1 VARPGVN
8 YFEVAKAA
16 QQITGNGKVPT
27 IEQIRALLGTGSNS
41 TIGAHLKAWKTQQDP
56 SQQLASQA
64 NIPEELVAL
73 MKGLWE
79 RVVREGQA
87 EVEVF
92 KEETQHEITQ
102 FKQRIQQLE
111 KENIHWQQCHH
122 QEKKEKEA
130 LTQEKA
136 ALEQMISIYKSEKAA
151 WAATQEGL
159 NQKLQERQDRIDAMG
174 HQNKQIQANLEHY
187 RAASLEQRQ
196 QDRQEAQERIQ
207 ALEQKNKEI
216 QQAQASALH
225 ENLSLKQRHE
235 AFILENS
242 TMKEQLVHISADQER
257 MRTTINE
264 LRSVLAEE
272 KSAHQHW
279 KAQHDH
285 LSVKWE
291 EAQNRNIELQS
302 DQAILSQQLK
312 TNSQAIEEIKQQNRE
327 LAHDKWILG
336 QEKAQLFGQ
345 LTQLMGGFEK
355 KSKKSGVLEQREESV
370 NI

>member
-1 VARPGVN
+1 MARSGVH

-16 QQITGNGKVPT
+16 QQIIGHGKVPT

-56 SQQLASQA
+56 TQQLASQA

-92 KEETQHEITQ
+92 KEKTGHEITQ
-102 FKQRIQQLE
+102 LKQRIQQLE
-111 KENIHWQQCHH
+111 KENTRWQQCHH
-122 QEKKEKEA
+122 QEKKDKEA

-136 ALEQMISIYKSEKAA
+136 ALEQMLSTYKSEKAA
-151 WAATQEGL
+151 WEATQEGL
-159 NQKLQERQDRIDAMG
+159 FQKLQERQDRIDAMG
-174 HQNKQIQANLEHY
+174 HQNKQIQGNLEHY

-196 QDRQEAQERIQ
+196 QDRIDAQERIQ
-207 ALEQKNKEI
+207 ALEQRNKEL
-216 QQAQASALH
+216 QQAQISLLQ
-225 ENLSLKQRHE
+225 ENLNLKQRYE
-235 AFILENS
+235 GFILEKTSMQDQLAQLS
-242 TMKEQLVHISADQER
+242 TDQER
-257 MRTTINE
+257 MRETIHK
-264 LRSVLAEE
+264 LHGALAEE
-272 KSAHQHW
+272 KSAHHNW

-291 EAQNRNIELQS
+291 EARNRNIELQS
-302 DQAILSQQLK
+302 DQAMLSQQLK
-312 TNSQAIEEIKQQNRE
+312 MNNQAIEEIKQQSRE

-336 QEKAQLFGQ
+336 QEKAKLFGQ
-345 LTQLMGGFEK
+345 LTQLMGDFEK
-355 KSKKSGVLEQREESV
+355 KSKKNGVLELSEKSV
-370 NI
+370 NV